1 MNADPAGAIGPHA
14 GDEDLLRLIDGELQ
28 AGENADMQ
36 AHVAGCAACAARL
49 HRMQQLSADMS
60 AAYRVSVRRARV
72 ARLGL
77 AVVATV
83 CAIGWVATSNA
94 GGRRAASLASL
105 QMSDLPVKYLTP
117 GATRPVTSSELCQPE
132 PRPDTNYD
140 EPDVP
145 ASVRHA
151 VLRNYGAAAISD
163 GDFELDYLITPELG
177 GAMDAQNLWPERYT
191 SATWNAHVKDDLE
204 RLLHQLVCRGSVP
217 LESAQRDIATNWIA
231 AYKRYFHTSRPGGWP
246 ATLPQPLPLRE

>member
-132 PRPDTNYD
+132 HST
-140 EPDVP
+140 
-145 ASVRHA
+145 RH
-151 VLRNYGAAAISD
+151 
-163 GDFELDYLITPELG
+163 
-177 GAMDAQNLWPERYT
+177 
-191 SATWNAHVKDDLE
+191 
-204 RLLHQLVCRGSVP
+204 
-217 LESAQRDIATNWIA
+217 
-231 AYKRYFHTSRPGGWP
+231 
-246 ATLPQPLPLRE
+246 